1 MATIH
6 LILQGKGGVGKS
18 FVSSLLAQYLID
30 RDVKVAC
37 FDTDPVNAT
46 FSAFKS
52 LKVHKV
58 DILEDDSINSR
69 LFDSLIE
76 KLLQLPDGSSAV
88 IDNGAASFI
97 PLASYISEN
106 MVPDLIRESG
116 HDLIIHT
123 VITGGQSAGD
133 TLKGLQSLLGGF
145 DSPLIVWVNPFFG
158 STDYFTDHDLR
169 QKVIQGDGKCIV
181 LPSYKKD
188 TFGYDIETMLS
199 RKLTFDEAVQ
209 TSEINLMARQ
219 RLKIVQRKIYQ
230 LLDEAQIVK
239 ETDDATE

>member
-30 RDVKVAC
+30 REEKVAC

-46 FSAFKS
+46 FSAYKS
-52 LKVHKV
+52 LQVHKL
-58 DILEDDSINSR
+58 DILEDDNINSR

-76 KLLQLPDGSSAV
+76 QLLQLPEDSSAV

-106 MVPDLIRESG
+106 MVPDLLKESG

-145 DSPLIVWVNPFFG
+145 NTPLVVWVNPFFG
-158 STDYFTDHDLR
+158 SSDYFTDHNLR
-169 QKVIQGDGKCIV
+169 QEVVQGGGKCIA
-181 LPSYKKD
+181 LPTYKKD
-188 TFGYDIETMLS
+188 TFGFDIETMLS
-199 RKLTFDEAVQ
+199 RKLTFDEAIQ
-209 TSEINLMARQ
+209 TPEINLMARQ
-219 RLKIVQRKIYQ
+219 RLKIVQQKIYQ

-239 ETDDATE
+239 EKDDATE